1 MSIILKNY
9 ELWTSSVFDKKT
21 ISNVIDLKEKNPVD
35 FEDSFYKELEFG
47 TGGMRGIMG
56 DGPNRVNKYTFG
68 KTTQGICNFLKKE
81 SNEKNISVVI
91 GYDCRNN
98 GKELQQTVSN
108 IFSSNGIKIYTF
120 DSIQPTPLISF
131 AVRELNCNCGIV
143 LTASHNPPEYN
154 GYKVYWKDGG
164 QIVPP
169 IDKKLI
175 SEINKIKYSEIQFEK
190 KESLIKI
197 LDKGVEKNYLKKSLL
212 YNNSI
217 ISNSNSNSKKLNI
230 VFTSLHGTSYKLIPK
245 LLKKSGFL
253 NIKYVKEQMIPD
265 GNFSNVNS
273 SNPEDESSLKEA
285 IEIAKKNN
293 SDLVIG
299 TDPDADRFGIAVKN
313 YNGKFVKI
321 NGNQTMVVLT
331 DYLLSKFRN
340 KKAKSFIASTVVSTP
355 MMSKIAKKNS
365 IKIML
370 SLTGFKWIG
379 KMINDYPELDY
390 ICGGEESFGFLAG
403 NHVRDKDAITST
415 LILSELC
422 NELKNKNSS
431 FYDRLIECYINYGF
445 FKEKLITEIA
455 KGKKGAKEIDKKINS
470 FRKNPPKL
478 LDDSSVVKIYD
489 YKNSL
494 LTKTE
499 NNNLSEIELPK
510 SNLIIFESSDGTRV
524 AVRPSGTEPKIKYY
538 FSVNTKLNSKGDFN
552 FKNDFLNKKIN
563 SLIKQF
569 I

>member
-1 MSIILKNY
+1 MNIVLKNY

-21 ISNVIDLKEKNPVD
+21 ISNVVELKEKYPLD

-56 DGPNRVNKYTFG
+56 YGPNRVNKYTFG

-108 IFSSNGIKIYTF
+108 IFSSNGIKIHTF

-217 ISNSNSNSKKLNI
+217 ISNSNSKKLNI

-313 YNGKFVKI
+313 YDGKFVQI

-331 DYLLSKFRN
+331 DYLLSKLS
-340 KKAKSFIASTVVSTP
+340 KEKAKSFIASTVVSTP

-390 ICGGEESFGFLAG
+390 VCGGEESFGFLAG

-538 FSVNTKLNSKGDFN
+538 FSVNTKLNSKTDFN
-552 FKNDFLNKKIN
+552 LKNDFLNKKIN

>member
-56 DGPNRVNKYTFG
+56 EGPNRVNKYTFG

-190 KESLIKI
+190 EESLIEI

-217 ISNSNSNSKKLNI
+217 ISNSNPKKLNI
-230 VFTSLHGTSYKLIPK
+230 VFTSLHGTSYKLLPK
-245 LLKKSGFL
+245 LLKKSGFS

-285 IEIAKKNN
+285 IEIAKNNN
-293 SDLVIG
+293 SDLVLG

-313 YNGKFVKI
+313 YNGKFVHI

-331 DYLLSKFRN
+331 DYLLSKLS
-340 KKAKSFIASTVVSTP
+340 KEKAKSFIASTVVSTP

-379 KMINDYPELDY
+379 KMINDYPELEY

-403 NHVRDKDAITST
+403 NHVRDKDAITSA

-445 FKEKLITEIA
+445 YKEKLITEIA
-455 KGKKGAKEIDKKINS
+455 KGKKGAKEIDDKINS

-478 LDDSSVVKIYD
+478 LDNSSVVKIYD
-489 YKNSL
+489 YKKSL
-494 LTKTE
+494 LTKTK
-499 NNNLSEIELPK
+499 NNNLSQIKLPK
-510 SNLIIFESSDGTRV
+510 SNLLIFESSDGTRV

>member
-56 DGPNRVNKYTFG
+56 EGPNRVNKYTFG

-120 DSIQPTPLISF
+120 DSIQPTPLVSF

-190 KESLIKI
+190 EESLIEI
-197 LDKGVEKNYLKKSLL
+197 LDKGVEKNYLKKSLS

-217 ISNSNSNSKKLNI
+217 ISNSNPKKLNI
-230 VFTSLHGTSYKLIPK
+230 VFTSLHGTSYKLLPK
-245 LLKKSGFL
+245 LLKKSGFS

-285 IEIAKKNN
+285 IEIAKNNN
-293 SDLVIG
+293 SDLVLG

-313 YNGKFVKI
+313 YNGKFVHI

-331 DYLLSKFRN
+331 DYLLSKLS
-340 KKAKSFIASTVVSTP
+340 KEKAKSFIASTVVSTP

-379 KMINDYPELDY
+379 KMINDYPELEY

-403 NHVRDKDAITST
+403 NHVRDKDAITSA

-455 KGKKGAKEIDKKINS
+455 KGKKGAKEIDDKINS

-478 LDDSSVVKIYD
+478 LDNSSVVKIYD
-489 YKNSL
+489 YKKSL
-494 LTKTE
+494 LTKTK
-499 NNNLSEIELPK
+499 NNNLSKIKLPK
-510 SNLIIFESSDGTRV
+510 SNLLIFESSDGTRV

>member
-21 ISNVIDLKEKNPVD
+21 ISNVIDLKEKNPLD

-56 DGPNRVNKYTFG
+56 EGPNRVNKYTFG

-190 KESLIKI
+190 EESLIEI

-217 ISNSNSNSKKLNI
+217 ISNSNPKKLNI
-230 VFTSLHGTSYKLIPK
+230 VFTSLHGTSYKLLPK
-245 LLKKSGFL
+245 LLKKSGFS

-285 IEIAKKNN
+285 IEIAKNNN
-293 SDLVIG
+293 SDLVLG

-313 YNGKFVKI
+313 YNGKFVHI

-331 DYLLSKFRN
+331 DYLLSKLS
-340 KKAKSFIASTVVSTP
+340 KEKAKSFIASTVVSTP

-379 KMINDYPELDY
+379 KMINDYPELEY

-403 NHVRDKDAITST
+403 NHVRDKDAITSA

-455 KGKKGAKEIDKKINS
+455 KGKKGAKEIDDKINS

-478 LDDSSVVKIYD
+478 LDNSSVVKIYD
-489 YKNSL
+489 YKKSL
-494 LTKTE
+494 LTKTK
-499 NNNLSEIELPK
+499 NNNLSQIKLPK
-510 SNLIIFESSDGTRV
+510 SNLLIFESSDGTRV

>member
-190 KESLIKI
+190 EESLIEI

-217 ISNSNSNSKKLNI
+217 ISNSNPKKLNI

-245 LLKKSGFL
+245 LLKKSGFS

-285 IEIAKKNN
+285 IEIAKNNN
-293 SDLVIG
+293 SDLVLG

-313 YNGKFVKI
+313 YDGKFVHI

-331 DYLLSKFRN
+331 DYLLSKLS
-340 KKAKSFIASTVVSTP
+340 KEKAKSFIASTVVSTP

-379 KMINDYPELDY
+379 KMINDYPELEY

-403 NHVRDKDAITST
+403 NHVRDKDAITSA

-455 KGKKGAKEIDKKINS
+455 KGKKGAKEIDDKINS

-478 LDDSSVVKIYD
+478 LDNSSVVKIYD
-489 YKNSL
+489 YKKSL
-494 LTKTE
+494 LTKTK
-499 NNNLSEIELPK
+499 NNNLSQIKLPK
-510 SNLIIFESSDGTRV
+510 SNLLIFESSDGTRV

>member
-9 ELWTSSVFDKKT
+9 ELWTSTVFDKKT
-21 ISNVIDLKEKNPVD
+21 ISNVIDLKEKYPSD
-35 FEDSFYKELEFG
+35 FKDSFYKELEFG

-68 KTTQGICNFLKKE
+68 KTTQGICNLLKKE
-81 SNEKNISVVI
+81 SNEKDISVVI

-98 GKELQQTVSN
+98 GKELQQIVSN
-108 IFSSNGIKIYTF
+108 IFSSNGIKIYKF

-131 AVRELNCNCGIV
+131 AVRELKCNCGIV

-169 IDKKLI
+169 IDKKLM
-175 SEINKIKYSEIQFEK
+175 SEINKIKYSEIEFEK
-190 KESLIKI
+190 EDSLIEV
-197 LDKGVEKNYLKKSLL
+197 LDKRIEKNYLKKSLL

-217 ISNSNSNSKKLNI
+217 ISNSNPKKLNI
-230 VFTSLHGTSYKLIPK
+230 VFTSLHGTSYRLIPK
-245 LLKKSGFL
+245 LLKKSGFSK
-253 NIKYVKEQMIPD
+253 IKYVKEQMIPD

-293 SDLVIG
+293 SDLVLG

-313 YNGKFVKI
+313 YEGKFIHI

-331 DYLLSKFRN
+331 DYLLSKFR
-340 KKAKSFIASTVVSTP
+340 KEKAKSFIASTVVSTP

-379 KMINDYPELDY
+379 KMINDSPELEY

-403 NHVRDKDAITST
+403 NNVRDKDAITSA

-455 KGKKGAKEIDKKINS
+455 KGEKGAKEIDDKINS

-478 LDDSSVVKIYD
+478 LDDSTVVKIYD
-489 YKNSL
+489 YKKSL
-494 LTKTE
+494 LTKIE
-499 NNNLSEIELPK
+499 NNDLSQIELPK

-538 FSVNTKLNSKGDFN
+538 FSVNTKLNSKTDFN

-563 SLIKQF
+563 LLIKQF

>member
-21 ISNVIDLKEKNPVD
+21 ISNVIDLKEKNPED

-56 DGPNRVNKYTFG
+56 EGPNRVNKYTFG

-190 KESLIKI
+190 EESLIEI
-197 LDKGVEKNYLKKSLL
+197 LDKGVEKNYLKKSLS

-217 ISNSNSNSKKLNI
+217 ISNSNPKKLNI

-245 LLKKSGFL
+245 LLKKSGFS

-285 IEIAKKNN
+285 IEIAKNNN

-313 YNGKFVKI
+313 YNGKFVHI

-331 DYLLSKFRN
+331 DYLLSKLS
-340 KKAKSFIASTVVSTP
+340 KEKAKSFIASTVVSTP

-379 KMINDYPELDY
+379 KMINDYPELEY

-403 NHVRDKDAITST
+403 NHVRDKDAITSA

-455 KGKKGAKEIDKKINS
+455 KGKKGAKEIDDKINS

-478 LDDSSVVKIYD
+478 LDNSSVVKIYD
-489 YKNSL
+489 YKKSL
-494 LTKTE
+494 LTKTK
-499 NNNLSEIELPK
+499 NNNLSQIKLPK
-510 SNLIIFESSDGTRV
+510 SNLLIFESSDGTRV

>member
-56 DGPNRVNKYTFG
+56 EGPNRVNKYTFG

-131 AVRELNCNCGIV
+131 AVRELNCDCGIV

-190 KESLIKI
+190 EESLIEI

-217 ISNSNSNSKKLNI
+217 ISNSNPKKLNI
-230 VFTSLHGTSYKLIPK
+230 VFTSLHGTSYKLLPK
-245 LLKKSGFL
+245 LLKKSGFS

-285 IEIAKKNN
+285 IEIAKNNN
-293 SDLVIG
+293 SDLVLG

-313 YNGKFVKI
+313 YNGKFVHI

-331 DYLLSKFRN
+331 DYLLSKLS
-340 KKAKSFIASTVVSTP
+340 KEKAKSFIASTVVSTP

-379 KMINDYPELDY
+379 KMINDYPELEY

-403 NHVRDKDAITST
+403 NHVRDKDAITSA

-455 KGKKGAKEIDKKINS
+455 KGKKGAKEIDDKINS

-478 LDDSSVVKIYD
+478 LDNSSVVKIYD
-489 YKNSL
+489 YKKSL
-494 LTKTE
+494 LTKTK
-499 NNNLSEIELPK
+499 NNNLSQIKLPK
-510 SNLIIFESSDGTRV
+510 SNLLIFESSDGTRV

>member
-21 ISNVIDLKEKNPVD
+21 ISNVVDLKEKNPED

-154 GYKVYWKDGG
+154 GYKVYWEDGG

-190 KESLIKI
+190 EESLIEI

-217 ISNSNSNSKKLNI
+217 ISNSNPKKLNI
-230 VFTSLHGTSYKLIPK
+230 VFTSLHGTSYKLLPK
-245 LLKKSGFL
+245 LLKKSGFS

-285 IEIAKKNN
+285 IEIAKNNN
-293 SDLVIG
+293 SDLVLG

-313 YNGKFVKI
+313 YDGKFVHI
-321 NGNQTMVVLT
+321 NGNQTMAVLT
-331 DYLLSKFRN
+331 DYLLSKLS
-340 KKAKSFIASTVVSTP
+340 KEKAKSFIASTVVSTP

-379 KMINDYPELDY
+379 KMINDYPELEY

-403 NHVRDKDAITST
+403 NHVRDKDAITSA

-455 KGKKGAKEIDKKINS
+455 KGKKGAKEIDDKINS

-478 LDDSSVVKIYD
+478 LDNSSVVKIYD
-489 YKNSL
+489 YKKSL
-494 LTKTE
+494 LTKTK
-499 NNNLSEIELPK
+499 NNNLSQIKLPK
-510 SNLIIFESSDGTRV
+510 SNLLIFESSDGTRV

>member
-21 ISNVIDLKEKNPVD
+21 ISNVVDLKEKNPVD

-56 DGPNRVNKYTFG
+56 EGPNRVNKYTFG

-190 KESLIKI
+190 EESLIEI
-197 LDKGVEKNYLKKSLL
+197 LDKGVEKNYLKKSLS

-217 ISNSNSNSKKLNI
+217 ISNSNPKKLNI
-230 VFTSLHGTSYKLIPK
+230 VFTSLHGTSYKLLPK
-245 LLKKSGFL
+245 LLKKSGFS

-285 IEIAKKNN
+285 IEIAKNNN
-293 SDLVIG
+293 SDLVLG

-313 YNGKFVKI
+313 YDGKFVHI
-321 NGNQTMVVLT
+321 NGNQTMAVLT
-331 DYLLSKFRN
+331 DYLLSKLS
-340 KKAKSFIASTVVSTP
+340 KEKAKSFIASTVVSTP

-379 KMINDYPELDY
+379 KMINDYPELEY

-403 NHVRDKDAITST
+403 NHVRDKDAITSA

-455 KGKKGAKEIDKKINS
+455 KGKKGAKEIDDKINS

-478 LDDSSVVKIYD
+478 LDNSSVVKIYD
-489 YKNSL
+489 YKKSL
-494 LTKTE
+494 LTKTK
-499 NNNLSEIELPK
+499 NNNLSQIKLPK
-510 SNLIIFESSDGTRV
+510 SNLLIFESSDGTRV

>member
-56 DGPNRVNKYTFG
+56 EGPNRVNKYTFG

-190 KESLIKI
+190 EESLIEI

-217 ISNSNSNSKKLNI
+217 ISNSNPKKLNI
-230 VFTSLHGTSYKLIPK
+230 VFTSLHGTSYKLLPK
-245 LLKKSGFL
+245 LLKKSGFS

-285 IEIAKKNN
+285 IEIAKNNN
-293 SDLVIG
+293 SDLVLG

-313 YNGKFVKI
+313 YDGKFVHI

-331 DYLLSKFRN
+331 DYLLSKLS
-340 KKAKSFIASTVVSTP
+340 KEKAKSFIASTVVSTP

-379 KMINDYPELDY
+379 KMINDYPELEY

-403 NHVRDKDAITST
+403 NHVRDKDAITSA

-455 KGKKGAKEIDKKINS
+455 KGKKGAKEIDDKINS

-478 LDDSSVVKIYD
+478 LDNSSVVKIYD
-489 YKNSL
+489 YKKSL
-494 LTKTE
+494 LTKTK
-499 NNNLSEIELPK
+499 NNNLSQIKLPK
-510 SNLIIFESSDGTRV
+510 SNLLIFESSDGTRV

>member
-9 ELWTSSVFDKKT
+9 ELWTSSFFDKKT
-21 ISNVIDLKEKNPVD
+21 ISNVIDLKEKNPLD

-56 DGPNRVNKYTFG
+56 EGPNRVNKYTFG

-190 KESLIKI
+190 EESLIEI

-217 ISNSNSNSKKLNI
+217 ISNSNPKKLNI
-230 VFTSLHGTSYKLIPK
+230 VFTSLHGTSYKLLPK
-245 LLKKSGFL
+245 LLKKSGFS

-285 IEIAKKNN
+285 IEIAKNNN
-293 SDLVIG
+293 SDLVLG

-313 YNGKFVKI
+313 YNGKFVHI

-331 DYLLSKFRN
+331 DYLLSKLS
-340 KKAKSFIASTVVSTP
+340 KEKAKSFIASTVVSTP

-379 KMINDYPELDY
+379 KMINDYPELEY

-403 NHVRDKDAITST
+403 NHVRDKDAITSA

-455 KGKKGAKEIDKKINS
+455 KGKKGAKEIDDKINS

-478 LDDSSVVKIYD
+478 LDNSSVVKIYD
-489 YKNSL
+489 YKKSL
-494 LTKTE
+494 LTKTK
-499 NNNLSEIELPK
+499 NNNLSQIKLPK
-510 SNLIIFESSDGTRV
+510 SNLLIFESSDGTRV

>member
-98 GKELQQTVSN
+98 GRELQQTVSN

-190 KESLIKI
+190 EESLIEI

-217 ISNSNSNSKKLNI
+217 ISNSNPKKLNI
-230 VFTSLHGTSYKLIPK
+230 VFTSLHGTSYKLLPK
-245 LLKKSGFL
+245 LLKKSGFS

-285 IEIAKKNN
+285 IEIAKNNN
-293 SDLVIG
+293 SDLVLG

-313 YNGKFVKI
+313 YDGKFVHI

-331 DYLLSKFRN
+331 DYLLSKLS
-340 KKAKSFIASTVVSTP
+340 KEKAKSFIASTVVSTP

-379 KMINDYPELDY
+379 KMINDYPELEY

-403 NHVRDKDAITST
+403 NHVRDKDAITSA

-431 FYDRLIECYINYGF
+431 FFDRLIECYINYGF

-455 KGKKGAKEIDKKINS
+455 KGKKGAKEIDDKINS

-478 LDDSSVVKIYD
+478 LDNSSVVKIYD
-489 YKNSL
+489 YKKSL
-494 LTKTE
+494 LTKTK
-499 NNNLSEIELPK
+499 NNNLSKIKLPK
-510 SNLIIFESSDGTRV
+510 SNLLIFESSDGTRV

>member
-21 ISNVIDLKEKNPVD
+21 ISNVVDLKEKNPVD

-190 KESLIKI
+190 EESLIEI

-217 ISNSNSNSKKLNI
+217 ISNSNPKKLNI
-230 VFTSLHGTSYKLIPK
+230 VFTSLHGTSYKLLPK
-245 LLKKSGFL
+245 LLKKSGFS

-285 IEIAKKNN
+285 IEIAKNNN
-293 SDLVIG
+293 SDLVLG

-313 YNGKFVKI
+313 YNGKFVHI

-331 DYLLSKFRN
+331 DYLLSKLS
-340 KKAKSFIASTVVSTP
+340 KEKAKSFIASTVVSTP

-379 KMINDYPELDY
+379 KMINDYPELEY

-403 NHVRDKDAITST
+403 NHVRDKDAITSA

-455 KGKKGAKEIDKKINS
+455 KGKKGAKEIDDKINS

-478 LDDSSVVKIYD
+478 LDNSSVVKIYD
-489 YKNSL
+489 YKKSL
-494 LTKTE
+494 LTKTK
-499 NNNLSEIELPK
+499 NNNLSQIKLPK
-510 SNLIIFESSDGTRV
+510 SNLLIFESSDGTRV

>member
-56 DGPNRVNKYTFG
+56 EGPNRVNKYTFG

-190 KESLIKI
+190 EESLIEI

-217 ISNSNSNSKKLNI
+217 ISNSNPKKLNI
-230 VFTSLHGTSYKLIPK
+230 VFTSLHGTSYKLLPK
-245 LLKKSGFL
+245 LLKKSGFS

-285 IEIAKKNN
+285 IEIAKNNN
-293 SDLVIG
+293 SDLVLG

-313 YNGKFVKI
+313 YNGKFVHI

-331 DYLLSKFRN
+331 DYLLSKLS
-340 KKAKSFIASTVVSTP
+340 KEKAKSFIASTVVSTP

-379 KMINDYPELDY
+379 KMINDYPELEY

-403 NHVRDKDAITST
+403 NHVRDKDAITSA

-455 KGKKGAKEIDKKINS
+455 KGKKGAKEIDDKINS

-478 LDDSSVVKIYD
+478 LDNSSVVKIYD
-489 YKNSL
+489 YKKSL
-494 LTKTE
+494 LTKTK
-499 NNNLSEIELPK
+499 NNNLSQIKLPK
-510 SNLIIFESSDGTRV
+510 SNLLIFESSDGTRV